1 MDSPYRTPLLD
12 CFRRGEVAHD
22 IRLLAAQGVLAP
34 RALEQLALL
43 TLLVGDA
50 DPAIRAA
57 AEETLRRIPPSML
70 ASFLARP
77 DVPPELREFFGARG
91 VEPSDAS
98 QSSSDEPLVATEL
111 PDQEPAP
118 DQDVAPGEPPA
129 DGAPQADAAI
139 GEGEVLRLGTVQRLA
154 RMNVTEKIR
163 VAMRGSREERAILI
177 RDPNKLV
184 SISVLASPKL
194 TDQEVEGFAK
204 LAALS
209 EDALR
214 VIGTTRA
221 WIKSYG
227 VVQGL
232 VKNPKTP
239 ISISLGLVIRLIEK
253 DLKAIATD
261 RNIPEPI
268 KLLARK
274 LVQGGQA
281 RRR

>member
-1 MDSPYRTPLLD
+1 M
-12 CFRRGEVAHD
+12 
-22 IRLLAAQGVLAP
+22 LAP

-57 AEETLRRIPPSML
+57 AEETLRRIPSSML

-98 QSSSDEPLVATEL
+98 QTSSDEPLVATEL

-118 DQDVAPGEPPA
+118 ELDVAPGEPLA
-129 DGAPQADAAI
+129 DGAPQADAEL
-139 GEGEVLRLGTVQRLA
+139 GEGGEVLRLGTIQRLA
-154 RMNVTEKIR
+154 RMNVTEKIK
-163 VAMRGSREERAILI
+163 VAMRGTREERAILI

-194 TDQEVEGFAK
+194 TDREVEGFAK
-204 LAALS
+204 LAAVS
-209 EDALR
+209 EDVLR

-221 WIKSYG
+221 WMKSYG

-239 ISISLGLVIRLIEK
+239 VSISLGLVIRLIEK

-261 RNIPEPI
+261 RNLPDPI
-268 KLLARK
+268 KLLARR
-274 LVQGGQA
+274 LMQGGQA